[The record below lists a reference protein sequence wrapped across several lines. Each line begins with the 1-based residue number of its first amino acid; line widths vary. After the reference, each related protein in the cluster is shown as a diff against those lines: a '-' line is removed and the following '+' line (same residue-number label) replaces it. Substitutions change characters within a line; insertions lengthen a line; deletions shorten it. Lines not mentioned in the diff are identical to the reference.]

1 MIARLRGHDSNSALF
16 FCLRKAPAVGSGFAI
31 FALFIAPTASARI
44 LHTRSTPSESWNPWL
59 PITIGSGVEFETDK
73 DQSQY
78 DFPILLEYNFSQTL
92 KLAVEPNVTY
102 IVAKAKDVRTV
113 VGMADLE
120 TSIEYEFLRERR
132 YRPGLTAVGTVRWPT
147 STDPDIGDPGHDYS
161 LGLIASKDLVFVD
174 LDLTTLYTFVGDSK
188 IQDVFELSLAAEWHL
203 NHFFDIEAEVVHRF
217 GTGGIR
223 GRPGTIVGVGGG
235 SGSDLTEGTLGV
247 AYHISK
253 RLKVE
258 GGAILR
264 SDNTWQIVFAWE
276 WSFTGD

>member
-1 MIARLRGHDSNSALF
+1 LRSHDLNNALLS
-16 FCLRKAPAVGSGFAI
+16 CLRKAPAVGSGFLI
-31 FALFIAPTASARI
+31 LGLFIAPTASARI
-44 LHTRSTPSESWNPWL
+44 LHTRSTPSETWNPWL
-59 PITIGSGVEFETDK
+59 PLTIGSGVEFETDK

-78 DFPILLEYNFSQTL
+78 DFPMLLEYNFSQTL
-92 KLAVEPNVTY
+92 KFSVEPNVTY

-113 VGMADLE
+113 VGFADLE
-120 TSIEYEFLRERR
+120 TSVEYEFVRERR
-132 YRPGLTAVGTVRWPT
+132 YRPGLTALGTIRWPT

-174 LDLTTLYTFVGDSK
+174 LDLTALYTFVGDSK
-188 IQDVFELSLAAEWHL
+188 AEDVLELSLAAEWHL
-203 NHFFDIEAEVVHRF
+203 NHFFDLEAEVVHSF

-223 GRPGTIVGVGGG
+223 GRAGTIAGVGGG
-235 SGSDLTEGTLGV
+235 KGADLTEGTLGV

-258 GGAILR
+258 VGGIVR